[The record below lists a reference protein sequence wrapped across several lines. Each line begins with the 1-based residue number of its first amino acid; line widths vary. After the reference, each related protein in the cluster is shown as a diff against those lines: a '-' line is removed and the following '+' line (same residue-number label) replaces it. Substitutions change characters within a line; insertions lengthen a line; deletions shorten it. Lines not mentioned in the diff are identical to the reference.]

1 MLRHLVGNGAQL
13 WSHVGFRRPT
23 QFSRNVN
30 SAFRCKAD
38 ALEGGRVLD
47 PASRRDEKLNIGI
60 RDGRIAAL
68 TSDALEGDREIDAE
82 GRMVVPG
89 FIDQHSPTPFPFGEL
104 FQR

>member
-1 MLRHLVGNGAQL
+1 
-13 WSHVGFRRPT
+13 
-23 QFSRNVN
+23 
-30 SAFRCKAD
+30 
-38 ALEGGRVLD
+38 VLD